1 MSKRI
6 KVHVRLK
13 SNGSNIKLNA
23 IKFKK
28 LRSDELLKQRTVDLY
43 CTLMETLN
51 IKLSKTRLYQPDP
64 KTFYWERFC
73 EDQTIDDIFRFLHE
87 IYTISSGD
95 DFTTRLTPIITCLNN
110 VPNLPAI
117 CFAKWVSLKQ
127 QYRVDENYYKLCER
141 LDITPA
147 TKIKVEKDIMD
158 WTDLVEKL
166 RKISTSKTD
175 PRFKVLA
182 TIYKYGYVLRI
193 NSIYL
198 TNFKHKSSSH
208 NHLDLDTGIW
218 TINHAKVNVQ
228 TFSVPRELCIELKS
242 IVTEFPDL
250 FQEGWIL
257 PKKNGKMY
265 GKNSGISQL
274 TPWIT
279 HKLPNCIDCRKSF
292 ETWHWYKSGCDLEK
306 VEQMSTILDHTKTT
320 AIVHYTPPY

>member
-1 MSKRI
+1 MSTRI

-13 SNGSNIKLNA
+13 SNGKEIKLNA

-28 LRSDELLKQRTVDLY
+28 LKTEELLKDRTVGLY
-43 CTLMETLN
+43 CTLLETLN
-51 IKLSKTRLYQPDP
+51 SKLSKTYLYKPEP
-64 KTFYWERFC
+64 RTFYWERFC
-73 EDQTIDDIFRFLHE
+73 EDRVIDEIIKNLHS
-87 IYTISSGD
+87 IYTITSGHD
-95 DFTTRLTPIITCLNN
+95 LVMRIAPIITCLYN
-110 VPNLPAI
+110 VPNIPADF
-117 CFAKWVSLKQ
+117 FAKWVSLKQ
-127 QYRVDENYYKLCER
+127 QYSNDDNYLQLCDKLNII
-141 LDITPA
+141 LA
-147 TKIKVEKDIMD
+147 TKVKVEKDIIE

-166 RKISTSKTD
+166 SKISISKTD
-175 PRFKVLA
+175 PRFRVLA
-182 TIYKYGYVLRI
+182 SIYKYGYVLRI
-193 NSIYL
+193 GSIYL
-198 TNFKHKSSSH
+198 TNFKQQSESY
-208 NHLDLDTGIW
+208 NHLDLDSGIW
-218 TINHAKVNVQ
+218 TINHGKVRVQ
-228 TFSVPRELCIELKS
+228 SFSVPRELCIELKS

-292 ETWHWYKSGCDLEK
+292 ETWHWYNSGCDLEK